1 MKVRPAGRST
11 RYFETA
17 HTIPTR
23 LAITLQRGEEL
34 DRLASKLGHRP
45 RAVGLKH
52 EAGRVRRR
60 SPGREEGSLI
70 DDDDVAPAEIGK
82 KVRGRRA
89 HNPRTDDDDRSP
101 GLHRTSRGSRVY
113 IDHTRSKLRRRVLA
127 AHHKS
132 SITLRPQANFQ
143 IFVSSRITRSSG

>member
-1 MKVRPAGRST
+1 MKVRPAGWSS

-17 HTIPTR
+17 HAIPTR
-23 LAITLQRGEEL
+23 LAIMVQRSEEL
-34 DRLASKLGHRP
+34 GRLASKLGHRP
-45 RAVGLKH
+45 RAVGLKY

-101 GLHRTSRGSRVY
+101 GLHRTSHGSRVCT
-113 IDHTRSKLRRRVLA
+113 DHTHSKLRRRVYA

-132 SITLRPQANFQ
+132 SVILRPQANFQ
-143 IFVSSRITRSSG
+143 KIVSSRITRSSG